1 MRGVFAILGALVLS
15 LFFAPTE
22 IRALFKRRE
31 TQAPKLGHADLLENN
46 GSDTMSLK
54 ATEWYMKT
62 AVAMIKGARPYL
74 EDTCVLTAAV
84 PGAPNARIQAVF
96 DGHGGAF
103 AAQFLATHLQ
113 EVLTA
118 ASPFTAGSLEA
129 ACEELE
135 RRLMHSLNPSG
146 TTATIVI
153 IERLTH
159 PEEVIVQGRE
169 IIPSTLTAFKT
180 IHELDTPLG
189 KILPRQKIVIGN
201 KRWPFKLHVVNVGDS
216 RALLLNQRLYAPLT
230 RDHRPDDPAEQARI
244 EAAGAEVKMD
254 RGTPRVRGLAM
265 SRSFGDSDRKR
276 GPGPHPIT
284 AKPDIRQFFASAN
297 DVLLLHTDGLDF
309 GGADWDLVADEVR
322 ESLRRSDGIRNMVTR
337 LVMDAHRGGSKD
349 NITALMT
356 FFSKHLQEQPTAKL
370 RILRK
375 RQKNNRSKKLLPLE
389 EDWTDKLL
397 HGPAGGFS
405 LPMF

>member
-113 EVLTA
+113 EVLT
-118 ASPFTAGSLEA
+118 
-129 ACEELE
+129 
-135 RRLMHSLNPSG
+135 
-146 TTATIVI
+146 TIVI